1 MLNLVTGATGL
12 IGSHLVEA
20 LLARGERVRALV
32 RPTSNAARLR
42 ELGVEL
48 RIGGLNDNA
57 TLMSAAQGVD
67 RIYHCAG
74 LVQDYG
80 PPEAFEQANVS
91 GVRNIL
97 AAATRAEVSRFVY
110 LSTTDIYG
118 FPGQPTTENERP
130 SPRGIAYTDSKIE
143 GESLVWNHR
152 RRVGLPTVILRPA
165 TVYGPGSRQLVV
177 GLVEQLRRRQLPWI
191 DEGRHVAGLTYVG
204 NLVDLMLLAA
214 DKEEA
219 VGQAY
224 NVADGSNVTWAD
236 YIGRLANIAELPTPR
251 KNYPYRRAYTLA
263 SFWENWYSLRGR
275 TDRPPLTRL
284 MVELMGT
291 DQLFP
296 ITKAEREL
304 GFVPRVT
311 FDQGMRAVANWM
323 KRNGLTLE

>member
-32 RPTSNAARLR
+32 RPTSDTARLR

-97 AAATRAEVSRFVY
+97 AAATRAEVSRFIY

-118 FPGQPTTENERP
+118 FPGRPTTENERP

-152 RRVGLPTVILRPA
+152 RRVGLPTIILRPA

-177 GLVEQLRRRQLPWI
+177 GLVEQLRHRQLPWI

-219 VGQAY
+219 VGQVY
-224 NVADGSNVTWAD
+224 NVADGSSVTWAD
-236 YIGRLANIAELPTPR
+236 YVGRLASIAELPPPR
-251 KNYPYRRAYTLA
+251 KSYPYRRAYTLA
-263 SFWENWYSLRGR
+263 TLWENWYSLRGR

-311 FDQGMRAVANWM
+311 LDQGMRAVANWM